1 MSKNVL
7 YIGQAFDPLGQV
19 DVNNRKKVGITQ
31 GVKSLP
37 IREGQLKRDA
47 GTIMPF
53 GYVVVKAWYFEEPVA
68 DLVESLIHNIRLP
81 YAGEWILDDDDTLI
95 DGITAI
101 IDELKYESDVL
112 NLELEVE
119 YKDDKEFKRAKKNN
133 SWHKLERELHMI
145 TGDVKLSTTTHLS
158 NANGVLTEEGYI
170 VDGTKYKTL
179 GQACRKVVGTS
190 TRCYDVFEDGNG
202 YSLSDLMKSQGLN
215 IL

>member
-1 MSKNVL
+1 MGKNVL

-31 GVKSLP
+31 SVKSLP

-53 GYVVVKAWYFEEPVA
+53 GYVVVKAWLFEEAVA
-68 DLVESLIHNIRLP
+68 DLVESLIHNIRSP

-101 IDELKYESDVL
+101 IDELKYKNSIL
-112 NLELEVE
+112 NLELEME
-119 YKDDKEFKRAKKNN
+119 YKNDKEFKRAKKSN

-145 TGDVKLSTTTHLS
+145 TGDIELYTTTHLS
-158 NANGVLTEEGYI
+158 NANGVLTEAGYI
-170 VDGTKYKTL
+170 VDGVKYKTL

-190 TRCYDVFEDGNG
+190 TRCYEAFVDSNG
-202 YSLSDLMKSQGLN
+202 YSLADLMRTQGLH